1 LHSQTTHH
9 VDTAADEPEQSE
21 SGGKIKFYRLFQQS
35 FSRFYIRLCDQRLEV
50 QMQYPPDHGLPLIQ
64 LKERRREM
72 VVALQNHTGTISD
85 DELRQIATIQQV
97 ISAFEDVI
105 ADLDCE
111 QNDAKFDVMED
122 RSGHLFPAFGRRS
135 AVHSPA

>member
-1 LHSQTTHH
+1 MCAHKS
-9 VDTAADEPEQSE
+9 P
-21 SGGKIKFYRLFQQS
+21 GNIKFERLFQQS

-122 RSGHLFPAFGRRS
+122 
-135 AVHSPA
+135 